1 MERTTN
7 EFVRPGDD
15 SMPSYAKTKAW
26 LLDYISE
33 KKLGPGDKMPS
44 ERMLAEALGLSRP
57 TIARAIV
64 ELVDEGVLSRAKR
77 VGTYVGNY
85 TARKLGKRLGTAA
98 IVMPFLSEDPSSPM
112 VADLAPDRLAI
123 PYRRDGMS
131 LQVLQ
136 GAMAVLKQAGFRLVI
151 HSNRQLAD
159 ELEVLHNL
167 PKEGI
172 DGAIIMPHTYSDEG
186 AIVMPPAHDS
196 TPLLY
201 ANIVK
206 NGLPVVLVDRYLAEC
221 PADHVVTDNFGGA
234 KQAVEYLISLGH
246 KRIAHFT
253 DFGEL
258 TSTMDRERGYR
269 AALEDAG
276 IAYEEELVCG
286 PHLLHNK
293 KWSFLYAL
301 EHCLH
306 MPQPITAVFCLN
318 DDTLLLA
325 LREAQALGLRIP
337 EEFAIAGFFDDS
349 IPAGMQVP
357 FTRMV
362 QAKVEM
368 GRVAAELLIDR
379 IWNTAA
385 AESRHV
391 SLPAELKPAGMF

>member
-1 MERTTN
+1 MVRTTDN
-7 EFVRPGDD
+7 RFPNDD
-15 SMPSYAKTKAW
+15 SLPSYAKTKAW
-26 LLDYISE
+26 LLDYIAE
-33 KKLGPGDKMPS
+33 QKLGPGDKMPS
-44 ERMLAEALGLSRP
+44 ERVLAEALGLSRP

-98 IVMPFLSEDPSSPM
+98 IVMPFLSEDPSMPI
-112 VADLAPDRLAI
+112 VADVGPDRLAV

-151 HSNRQLAD
+151 HSNRQLSD

-186 AIVMPPAHDS
+186 AIVLPQVHDA

-206 NGLPVVLVDRYLAEC
+206 NGLPVVLVDRYLTEL
-221 PADHVVTDNFGGA
+221 PADYVVTDNFNGA
-234 KQAVEYLISLGH
+234 KQAVEYLISQGH

-258 TSTMDRERGYR
+258 TSTTDREKGYR
-269 AALEDAG
+269 AALENAG
-276 IAYEEELVCG
+276 IGFDEDIVCG

-293 KWSFLYAL
+293 QWSFKYAL

-306 MPQPITAVFCLN
+306 IGEPITAVFCLN
-318 DDTLLLA
+318 DDTLLLT

-337 EEFAIAGFFDDS
+337 EDFAVAGFFDDS
-349 IPAGMQVP
+349 IPVGMQVP

-362 QAKVEM
+362 QSKIEM
-368 GRVAAELLIDR
+368 GRVAAELLLDR
-379 IWNTAA
+379 IWNTAPP
-385 AESRHV
+385 EPRRIT
-391 SLPAELKPAGMF
+391 LPAELKAAGSI